1 MIKAAGKTP
10 DNAKIKEELADLE
23 KLFVQRQD
31 RLWRALRERYR
42 YNTSVKQGQE
52 YLLRYVNSK
61 MPLVIMYADLV
72 GSTQM
77 SMTLPLD
84 KLITIIRAFTH
95 EITSVVEIYKGHV
108 LKYVGDAVIAFFSLG
123 VNRYLTCDKA
133 VGCAKWMINVVKY
146 GINPILNKYDYPTLS
161 VKIGMDVGETGVVQ
175 YAYDKSSQVDLLG
188 YTMNVSSKI
197 TSLTSANKVSVGER
211 VYELLHPELRAEFHR
226 LVLKVDE
233 WKYINQD
240 TGKPY
245 KVYTMI

>member
-23 KLFVQRQD
+23 KLLVQRQD

-61 MPLVIMYADLV
+61 VPLIIMYADLV

-108 LKYVGDAVIAFFSLG
+108 LKYVGDA
-123 VNRYLTCDKA
+123 
-133 VGCAKWMINVVKY
+133 
-146 GINPILNKYDYPTLS
+146 
-161 VKIGMDVGETGVVQ
+161 
-175 YAYDKSSQVDLLG
+175 
-188 YTMNVSSKI
+188 
-197 TSLTSANKVSVGER
+197 
-211 VYELLHPELRAEFHR
+211 
-226 LVLKVDE
+226 
-233 WKYINQD
+233 
-240 TGKPY
+240 
-245 KVYTMI
+245 